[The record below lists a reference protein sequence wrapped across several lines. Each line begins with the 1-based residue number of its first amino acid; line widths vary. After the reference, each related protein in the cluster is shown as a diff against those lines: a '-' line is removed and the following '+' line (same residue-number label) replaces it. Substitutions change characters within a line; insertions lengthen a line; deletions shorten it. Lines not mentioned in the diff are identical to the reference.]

1 VVSALWFPW
10 PVSSWEGEPLPPGFL
25 ERPADTVAP
34 ELLGSL
40 LHRALGDERI
50 VLRISEVEGYAGTA
64 DPASHAYRGPTPRN
78 AVMFGPA
85 GHAYVYFVYGMHHA
99 LNIVCGPDGHAAAV
113 LVRAGRVVHGL
124 DVVRRHLA
132 GPLAEARVASG
143 PGRLTRAMA
152 VDRALDGADLRDADS
167 VLTLRLGAPVDPAV
181 IRTGPRVGVT
191 RAADRPWRFWLD
203 GDPTVSPYR
212 AYTPRRRA
220 TVEPV
225 RAAGA

>member
-1 VVSALWFPW
+1 M
-10 PVSSWEGEPLPPGFL
+10 SSWEGAALPPGFL
-25 ERPADTVAP
+25 ERPADEVAP
-34 ELLGSL
+34 DLLGCL
-40 LHRALGDERI
+40 LHRALGGERV
-50 VLRISEVEGYAGTA
+50 VLLITEVEAYAGTA

-85 GHAYVYFVYGMHHA
+85 GYAYVYFIYGMHHA
-99 LNIVCGPDGHAAAV
+99 LNIVCGPDGQAAAV

-124 DVVRRHLA
+124 DVARGHLD
-132 GPLAEARVASG
+132 GRLTDARVASG

-152 VDRALDGADLRDADS
+152 IDRTLGGTDLRDERGPLA
-167 VLTLRLGAPVDPAV
+167 LRRGTPADPAS

-212 AYTPRRRA
+212 AYTPKRRPA
-220 TVEPV
+220 VEHI